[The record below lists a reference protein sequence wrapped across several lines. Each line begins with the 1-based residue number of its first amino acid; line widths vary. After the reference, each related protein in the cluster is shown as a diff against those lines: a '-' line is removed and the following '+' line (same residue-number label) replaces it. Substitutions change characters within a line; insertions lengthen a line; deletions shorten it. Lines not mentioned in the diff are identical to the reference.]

1 MKVLLVNIKN
11 EKATSYVRTPSVGLG
26 YIASSLMKQNHK
38 VEILD
43 CVKEGYSFDDFKI
56 FLNNKSFDVI
66 GITVFTVSI
75 NSIKKYVDIIKS
87 YDKNIAVVLG
97 GPHSIIDP
105 MGTLE
110 IFQKADFAFCGEAE
124 IGFPQLLHIL
134 EYNKGIY
141 ESDYENVQNL
151 IWRKES
157 GQIISNPM
165 HFIENLN
172 KLEYPAWELL
182 HPDKYPFAPSGAF
195 AKNKKI
201 ASIITSR
208 GCPYSCT
215 FCAASKISGT
225 KIRKR
230 NIENIIGEIKLLR
243 KKLGI
248 KEIHIIDDN
257 FTNDRSFVIDFC
269 QTLIKEGINISWAC
283 SNGVRL
289 DSLNEE
295 LLKLMEKSGC
305 YSLLVGIE
313 SGTQR
318 ILDHMNKKVTI
329 ATMREKIKLIKT
341 KTNIRIT
348 GLFILGYPEE
358 TLKDI
363 EATIKFS
370 TELKLDRASFNNFMP
385 LPGSDIYKELE
396 ANGELDGLS
405 GDEIYLYN
413 AQYAPKSMSLRELK
427 NLQLKAYFKFYFNLR
442 VILGLIRETKSLL
455 QIKLIFLRFLRI
467 LRYN

>member
-1 MKVLLVNIKN
+1 
-11 EKATSYVRTPSVGLG
+11 
-26 YIASSLMKQNHK
+26 
-38 VEILD
+38 
-43 CVKEGYSFDDFKI
+43 
-56 FLNNKSFDVI
+56 
-66 GITVFTVSI
+66 
-75 NSIKKYVDIIKS
+75 
-87 YDKNIAVVLG
+87 
-97 GPHSIIDP
+97 
-105 MGTLE
+105 
-110 IFQKADFAFCGEAE
+110 
-124 IGFPQLLHIL
+124 
-134 EYNKGIY
+134 
-141 ESDYENVQNL
+141 
-151 IWRKES
+151 
-157 GQIISNPM
+157 M